1 MPIAFA
7 VQIDEANSLRLS
19 RQQRNE
25 ILKKVYYAI
34 GWRWQ
39 DKWLPRHFT
48 RRARERYGYGAR
60 TVKWQQRKLRE
71 AKFGKSG
78 KVKKGGR
85 VDIVYTGLAES
96 LFAKRHAVRAYPT
109 RATIRMHGP
118 RYIGMQPKGKNRH
131 AIGQEITRVIEE
143 ELRDLDQ
150 YAQETLE
157 GLLKQAPSKRTIIRP
172 RGSGGKFTR

>member
-1 MPIAFA
+1 MIAFA
-7 VQIDEANSLRLS
+7 VHIDEENSLRLS

-25 ILKKVYYAI
+25 IMKKVYYAV

-39 DKWLPRHFT
+39 DKWLARHFS
-48 RRARERYGYGAR
+48 RRARERYGYGVR

-71 AKFGKSG
+71 AKYGKG

-85 VDIVYTGLAES
+85 VDIVYTGMAEN
-96 LFAKRHAVRAYPT
+96 LFARRHAVRAYPT

-118 RYIGMQPKGKNRH
+118 RYIGMRPMGKNRH
-131 AIGQEITRVIEE
+131 NIGEEITKVIEE

-150 YAQETLE
+150 YAGSVLE
-157 GLLKQAPSKRTIIRP
+157 DLLKKAPSKRTTIRP
-172 RGSGGKFTR
+172 RGTGGQFTR